1 MNKSSL
7 EFLTKTRFK
16 IGLECPTKL
25 YYLSKE
31 YPSSKD
37 KNEFLQ
43 VHADGGHQVGE
54 YAKYV
59 IRAKYPNHRFVDLSD
74 DLECVDRTTELL
86 FEENVIIAESA
97 HLSYDTYFIRIDLL
111 VKTGRNIELIEVK
124 SKSIQSDDSFFKV
137 KNGITEVKREWTPY
151 IADIAFQYEVLTDSL
166 DPIFRKEYNIPDNI
180 MYFRDTDKDWYNI
193 SAYMMILDKNKT
205 CNIDK
210 LNQYF
215 LLEKDKNNRVD
226 VTLTDKQF
234 LSKFNAELQDSIM
247 TIRDVTDVV
256 HLINNPERGPSGHN
270 RMSKKIK
277 FPFTNIQDPTP
288 LKGFF
293 QVADYLAWLYQNK
306 RKDSREAYGD
316 MLKERNMFGT
326 SSGLEAKLFLEKY
339 PQINRVG
346 SYCKDCEYNVKD
358 NSKNGFNE
366 CWKEQ
371 FPDFDPKKD
380 HIFELWNYSK
390 SDVFI
395 KKGFHSLKHMLENNY
410 PTINTD
416 SKSFKR
422 QKTQIEK
429 SISKNSNDDI
439 EWTSKELKGE
449 IESWTYP
456 LHFIDFETCQ
466 VALPFHKNQFPF
478 TLIASQYSCHSLY
491 EDGSIKHHEWIA
503 KQSDNDPSFEF
514 ADKLMNILNKDQ
526 GRIFMYSNY
535 ENYVLK
541 EVKKRMVSFDNQ
553 RYKECIDFIDSITF
567 DNKENYHPD
576 REMIDLRKIVVDH
589 YYHVGMKGSN
599 SLKAVLPAIME
610 TSKVLKKKYSTP
622 LDFGTNL
629 NDITFF
635 QKQDNKVQ
643 DPYKILPKIKPTIQ
657 SSNTLFNSELL
668 ADGAAAMEAFKI
680 IQFSTIISDE
690 EKNNLIKALLNY
702 CELDTLAMVMLF
714 EHLKYST

>member
-1 MNKSSL
+1 
-7 EFLTKTRFK
+7 
-16 IGLECPTKL
+16 
-25 YYLSKE
+25 
-31 YPSSKD
+31 
-37 KNEFLQ
+37 
-43 VHADGGHQVGE
+43 
-54 YAKYV
+54 
-59 IRAKYPNHRFVDLSD
+59 
-74 DLECVDRTTELL
+74 
-86 FEENVIIAESA
+86 
-97 HLSYDTYFIRIDLL
+97 
-111 VKTGRNIELIEVK
+111 
-124 SKSIQSDDSFFKV
+124 
-137 KNGITEVKREWTPY
+137 
-151 IADIAFQYEVLTDSL
+151 
-166 DPIFRKEYNIPDNI
+166 
-180 MYFRDTDKDWYNI
+180 
-193 SAYMMILDKNKT
+193 
-205 CNIDK
+205 
-210 LNQYF
+210 
-215 LLEKDKNNRVD
+215 
-226 VTLTDKQF
+226 
-234 LSKFNAELQDSIM
+234 
-247 TIRDVTDVV
+247 
-256 HLINNPERGPSGHN
+256 
-270 RMSKKIK
+270 
-277 FPFTNIQDPTP
+277 
-288 LKGFF
+288 
-293 QVADYLAWLYQNK
+293 
-306 RKDSREAYGD
+306 
-316 MLKERNMFGT
+316 
-326 SSGLEAKLFLEKY
+326 
-339 PQINRVG
+339 
-346 SYCKDCEYNVKD
+346 
-358 NSKNGFNE
+358 
-366 CWKEQ
+366 
-371 FPDFDPKKD
+371 
-380 HIFELWNYSK
+380 
-390 SDVFI
+390 
-395 KKGFHSLKHMLENNY
+395 MLENNY